1 MDPGMARTGKS
12 SFLARPDGRIMKA
25 SLAVSFLIHA
35 ALGLTL
41 QQTFPIPWLSEG
53 LRSYQVELIRP
64 PVRDI
69 EMDDTTRA
77 DIGQAKPDPP
87 PPAEITQETI
97 SLDTQDRR
105 YVSYARAVKEKIMQ
119 QWKYPP
125 EARLNLMEGKLSLVF
140 SLNRNGRMD
149 RITIVNSSGFPLLDE
164 EAVRAVRTS
173 APYPAFPDHIAVGR
187 LNIEA
192 SFDYRIATRK

>member
-1 MDPGMARTGKS
+1 
-12 SFLARPDGRIMKA
+12 MKA
-25 SLAVSFLIHA
+25 SLAVSLLFHL

-41 QQTFPIPWLSEG
+41 QKAFPIPWAEG

-64 PVRDI
+64 PVQGLD
-69 EMDDTTRA
+69 MDETTKA
-77 DIGQAKPDPP
+77 DIGTVKEDRPP

-105 YVSYARAVKEKIMQ
+105 YVSYARAVKERIML

-125 EARLNLMEGKLSLVF
+125 EARRNLIEGKLSLVF
-140 SLNRNGRMD
+140 SLSRSGQMD
-149 RITIVNSSGFPLLDE
+149 RITILNSSGFPILDE
-164 EAVRAVRTS
+164 EAVRAVRAS

-192 SFDYRIATRK
+192 NFDYRIAARR